1 MRTRPLPRP
10 AATAGPDVAVLLDV
24 DAEYRRRAAAD
35 ELPKIAPRRLNPDRR
50 AWLAVLHTHRDSW
63 HFTALYSNT
72 ARAHQ
77 LGKTDDWVVL
87 YFYPKDDTKGC
98 TTEACQSDP
107 GGSSA
112 ARSHS
117 GTAKSPATARITPL
131 SCSMAASMVSSR

>member
-1 MRTRPLPRP
+1 M
-10 AATAGPDVAVLLDV
+10 LLDV

-87 YFYPKDDTKGC
+87 YFYDDHQEEGQHTVV
-98 TTEACQSDP
+98 TETRGPLVGKRVVRGREAECRDHYAA
-107 GGSSA
+107 GMASSA
-112 ARSHS
+112 
-117 GTAKSPATARITPL
+117 
-131 SCSMAASMVSSR
+131 